1 MAAIILAGGKSSR
14 MKGANKPLMEFGEKT
29 MIAHI
34 VDKLNEIFSKVI
46 IAAKDKELYNECR
59 AKVVVDDFFTHQGP
73 LSGMHAGLQ
82 ASPDKY
88 NLIIGCDMPL
98 LSLELIEY
106 MLNHS
111 TSDIL
116 VPRVGNNFEP
126 LHAIYSKDCLPSIE
140 EVIKQ
145 NRYRIMEFWPKVDV
159 QYIEEEKIR
168 EFSPNLH
175 SFFNVNTRED
185 YNHALRIVNESF

>member
-14 MKGANKPLMEFGEKT
+14 MKGANKPLMEFGGKT
-29 MIAHI
+29 MVAHI
-34 VDKLNEIFSKVI
+34 VDKLNEIFSEVI

-59 AKVVVDDFFTHQGP
+59 AKVVVDDFFAHQGP

-111 TSDIL
+111 ASDIL

-168 EFSPNLH
+168 EFSPNLY

-185 YNHALRIVNESF
+185 YNRALRIVNESF